1 MYILHS
7 VTFWVYAKL
16 QSIKFGKIS
25 ILHAHDLIFGLFIA
39 SMKMITLET
48 NVGNLFSEVNNTSF
62 FKYSD

>member
-7 VTFWVYAKL
+7 ITFWVYAKL

-39 SMKMITLET
+39 SMKMIAIET
-48 NVGNLFSEVNNTSF
+48 NVANLISEINNATF